1 MTTAAVIL
9 AGGRGTR
16 SVDPNTA
23 KIAQKIGGRTL
34 LEWHLELLSES
45 SVHEAVL
52 VTAHLAEQVQALADC
67 TQVPNVQLRV
77 VQESDPRGT
86 FPALRVAVQESDAD
100 RFLVILGDIWTSF
113 PIDGFL
119 AAWEASTL
127 PVAAIIH
134 PSLHPQDSDA
144 VVPQPDGT
152 VRVVPK
158 KERNESTRNMSA
170 TGVFAF
176 TREYVENTTGFT
188 DIGSHVLQAA
198 AESNQLFTYVSS
210 HYFKDT
216 GTPDRLQGAR
226 DDWASGTF
234 ARRGKTAARPALLL
248 DRDGVLNPA
257 LPEVYRP
264 DHLSLIDGVA
274 QEIAQ
279 ANSQGIPVL
288 VATNQPGLAK
298 GFMTFNDHA
307 AIRARLDAL
316 LMEHGAFIDDYTF
329 CPHHPESGFAGEVPA
344 LKVRCSCRKP
354 EPGLLKDLLER
365 HRLEHHRSV
374 MVGDSDRDEHA
385 AAAADVSFLRVSSEH
400 EAART
405 IRAAVEH
412 LTC

>member
-1 MTTAAVIL
+1 VTTAAVIL

-23 KIAQKIGGRTL
+23 KIAQQIGGKTL
-34 LEWHLELLSES
+34 LQWHLELLSES
-45 SVHEAVL
+45 SIHETLL
-52 VTAHLAEQVQALADC
+52 VTAHLAEQVQSLADR
-67 TQVPNVQLRV
+67 TQVPNVQLQV
-77 VQESDPRGT
+77 LHESDPRGT
-86 FPALRVAVQESDAD
+86 FPALRVAIQESDAD

-113 PIDGFL
+113 PIDDFL

-144 VVPQPDGT
+144 VVPQPDGS

-158 KERNESTRNMSA
+158 EERNESTRNMSA

-176 TREYVENTTGFT
+176 TREYVANATSFT
-188 DIGSHVLQAA
+188 DIGSNVLQAA
-198 AESNQLFTYVSS
+198 AESDQLFPYVSS

-226 DDWASGTF
+226 DDWASGAF
-234 ARRGKTAARPALLL
+234 ARRGNTAARPALLL

-257 LPEVYRP
+257 LPEVYRS
-264 DHLSLIDGVA
+264 DDLSLIDGVA
-274 QEIAQ
+274 QEISR

-298 GFMTFNDHA
+298 GFMTFNEHE

-316 LMEHGAFIDDYTF
+316 LMEHRAFIDDYAF

-354 EPGLLKDLLER
+354 EPGLLKDLLET
-365 HRLEHHRSV
+365 HRLDHRRSV
-374 MVGDSDRDEHA
+374 MVGDSDRDEQA
-385 AAAADVSFLRVSSEH
+385 AEAAHVAFQRVSSEH

>member
-23 KIAQKIGGRTL
+23 KIAQQIGDKTL
-34 LEWHLELLSES
+34 LQWHLELLSNS
-45 SVHEAVL
+45 SIHEALL
-52 VTAHLAEQVQALADC
+52 VTAHLAEQVQALADR

-77 VQESDPRGT
+77 IQESHPQGT
-86 FPALRVAVQESDAD
+86 FPALRVAIQESGAD

-113 PIDGFL
+113 PIDDFL
-119 AAWEASTL
+119 AAWDASTL

-152 VRVVPK
+152 VRAVSK
-158 KERNESTRNMSA
+158 SQRDESTRNMSA

-176 TREYVENTTGFT
+176 TREYVGNTTGFT
-188 DIGSHVLQAA
+188 DIGSQVLQSA
-198 AESNQLFTYVSS
+198 AESNQLFAYVSS

-226 DDWASGTF
+226 DDWASGAFT
-234 ARRGKTAARPALLL
+234 RRGNTAARPALLL

-264 DHLSLIDGVA
+264 DDFALIPGVA
-274 QEIAQ
+274 QEIAR

-298 GFMTFNDHA
+298 GFMTFTDHE

-316 LMEHGAFIDDYTF
+316 LMEQGAFIDDYAF
-329 CPHHPESGFAGEVPA
+329 CPHHPESGFGGEVPA

-365 HRLEHHRSV
+365 HRLDHHQSV
-374 MVGDSDRDEHA
+374 MVGDSVRDEQA
-385 AAAADVSFLRVSSEH
+385 A
-400 EAART
+400 EAAHLSFVQVRSEYAVAST
-405 IRAAVEH
+405 IRAAVER